1 MLGSRFWLYCRGRAT
16 PFPHLRDGA
25 TSSVDD
31 SGAHFRL
38 HGHAAAE
45 KEARQS
51 YWVAMRA
58 AAIAAATTTHARRR
72 RQARRRSSCRE

>member
-1 MLGSRFWLYCRGRAT
+1 MLGSRFWLYCPGKAT

-31 SGAHFRL
+31 SGAH
-38 HGHAAAE
+38 GHAAE
-45 KEARQS
+45 KKARQS

-58 AAIAAATTTHARRR
+58 AAIAAATPTTHAAGKH
-72 RQARRRSSCRE
+72 ARRRSSCRE